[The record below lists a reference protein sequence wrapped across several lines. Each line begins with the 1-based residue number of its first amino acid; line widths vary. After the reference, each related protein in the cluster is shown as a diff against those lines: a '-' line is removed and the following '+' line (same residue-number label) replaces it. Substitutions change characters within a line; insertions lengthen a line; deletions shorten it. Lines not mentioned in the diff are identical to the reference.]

1 MTRIYKSIAIIASL
15 VCSATAGESSVESTK
30 LISDKFSNSV
40 EQVNTLDNIDTSINN
55 DEVVDATHQRRELA
69 WWNLVLQAGKFL
81 NVNYIIYEYLLLA
94 VSSRQN
100 NLSTS
105 SHYFFNYI

>member
-40 EQVNTLDNIDTSINN
+40 EQVNTLDNIDASINDN
-55 DEVVDATHQRRELA
+55 EVVDATHQRRELA
-69 WWNLVLQAGKFL
+69 WWNLVLQAGKFKL
-81 NVNYIIYEYLLLA
+81 IIIYMVTFNLFIYTLTPKPILLL
-94 VSSRQN
+94 
-100 NLSTS
+100 L
-105 SHYFFNYI
+105 

>member
-15 VCSATAGESSVESTK
+15 VCSASGESSVESTK

-40 EQVNTLDNIDTSINN
+40 EQVNTLDNNIDTSINN

-69 WWNLVLQAGKFL
+69 WWNMVLQAGKFL
-81 NVNYIIYEYLLLA
+81 C
-94 VSSRQN
+94 
-100 NLSTS
+100 
-105 SHYFFNYI
+105 

>member
-40 EQVNTLDNIDTSINN
+40 EQVNTLDNTNIDTSNN
-55 DEVVDATHQRRELA
+55 DNEVVDATHQRRELA
-69 WWNLVLQAGKFL
+69 WWNFVLQAGKF
-81 NVNYIIYEYLLLA
+81 NVLIRIIYEYIFLA

-100 NLSTS
+100 LHNFSLLL
-105 SHYFFNYI
+105 Y